1 MPRSFY
7 SCSFVFYPVHCV
19 YYERESLIS
28 LPFLQWVL
36 LALSTHLAVSIS
48 RYTREQMCLFGRI
61 SDTSSVLFI
70 FLSLSWVM
78 LFAHCPTHTL
88 FRHQPATCRVYK
100 QYQGSPS
107 WGLFLWDTP
116 FISQELL
123 PPQALSVSGQKHR
136 TCPLLMF
143 WSHHLCQCF
152 EYGKFTPCL
161 SILQNFGFPS
171 KSVFVHFLSFQVVR

>member
-7 SCSFVFYPVHCV
+7 SCNFVFYPVHCV
-19 YYERESLIS
+19 YYEMESLIS
-28 LPFLQWVL
+28 LTFLQWVV

-88 FRHQPATCRVYK
+88 FRHQPATCGVYK

-107 WGLFLWDTP
+107 WGLFLLGYPPHFPGAVATTGSVSIRPETQNMSCIDVLVTP
-116 FISQELL
+116 FMSMFRIQEIYSMLVHSSKFWL
-123 PPQALSVSGQKHR
+123 PFKICLCSLPELSGS
-136 TCPLLMF
+136 
-143 WSHHLCQCF
+143 
-152 EYGKFTPCL
+152 
-161 SILQNFGFPS
+161 
-171 KSVFVHFLSFQVVR
+171 